1 MIRNI
6 PKYNG
11 AGVYA
16 IINKEEK
23 KVYIGI
29 SNNIRNRILKHNSDL
44 KKGIHINKKLNND
57 RRKKLN
63 VVILEKIPELNE
75 RNNLL
80 EYVYMS
86 WFYEMKFE
94 MYNEQPKNCLNG
106 KISFSQHIATSLK
119 FTAKING
126 RSIRNLFK

>member
-29 SNNIRNRILKHNSDL
+29 SNNIINRILKHNSDL
-44 KKGIHINKKLNND
+44 K
-57 RRKKLN
+57 
-63 VVILEKIPELNE
+63 
-75 RNNLL
+75 
-80 EYVYMS
+80 
-86 WFYEMKFE
+86 
-94 MYNEQPKNCLNG
+94 
-106 KISFSQHIATSLK
+106 
-119 FTAKING
+119 NG